1 MVYLSHL
8 LSGRVSSV
16 AILHHGHS
24 MSIHT
29 DMSMGIIEKCMKT
42 DALLKESVEHTQTL
56 VSTAL
61 QILKQDLKIHK
72 IAVKWVPCHLSEVK
86 LVEIQED
93 TLYQSETNSL
103 QRE

>member
-1 MVYLSHL
+1 
-8 LSGRVSSV
+8 
-16 AILHHGHS
+16 

>member
-8 LSGRVSSV
+8 LSGRVSSAV
-16 AILHHGHS
+16 ILHHGHS

-29 DMSMGIIEKCMKT
+29 DMSMGIIEQCMKT
-42 DALLKESVEHTQTL
+42 DALLKESVAHTQTL
-56 VSTAL
+56 VSTVL

-72 IAVKWVPCHLSEVK
+72 IVVKWVPHHFSEVQ
-86 LVEIQED
+86 LAEIQQGI
-93 TLYQSETNSL
+93 LYQSETSSL